1 MMRGLLDEAS
11 SMLRFAVVGIGASST
26 YILVALLAG
35 TSGLQPQGANLI
47 GVLASTGVSF
57 FGHAYYSFR
66 RGGLTARYLMRF
78 TILSLAVYVLS
89 RAATHA
95 GVEWL
100 AWSYLT
106 VVFAVAALIPLVTW
120 TASRFWVFR

>member
-1 MMRGLLDEAS
+1 
-11 SMLRFAVVGIGASST
+11 MLRFAVVGIGASST

-35 TSGLQPQGANLI
+35 TSGLQPQGANLL
-47 GVLASTGVSF
+47 GVLASTSVSF
-57 FGHAYYSFR
+57 LGHAFYTFR
-66 RGGLTARYLMRF
+66 KSGLTVRYLVRF
-78 TILSLAVYVLS
+78 TILSFAVYVLS

-100 AWSYLT
+100 AWPYWA
-106 VVFAVAALIPLVTW
+106 VVLAVASLIPLFTW